1 MDPYFESVQEINNF
15 NDFVSQVESVKD
27 NVYF

>member
-1 MDPYFESVQEINNF
+1 MDPYFESVQEINNL

>member
-1 MDPYFESVQEINNF
+1 MDSYFANIQEINNL
-15 NDFVSQVESVKD
+15 NDFVRQVESMKD

>member
-1 MDPYFESVQEINNF
+1 MDSYFANIQEINNL

>member
-1 MDPYFESVQEINNF
+1 MDSYFESVQEINNL

>member
-1 MDPYFESVQEINNF
+1 MDPYFANIQEINNL
-15 NDFVSQVESVKD
+15 NDFVSQLESVKD